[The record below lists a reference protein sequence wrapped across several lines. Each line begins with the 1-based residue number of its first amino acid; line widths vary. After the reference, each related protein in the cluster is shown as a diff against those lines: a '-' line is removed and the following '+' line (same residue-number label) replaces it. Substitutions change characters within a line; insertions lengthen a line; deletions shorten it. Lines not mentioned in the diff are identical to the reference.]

1 MSGRR
6 LKDRRPSFVRGP
18 RLRAATARSPARSS
32 ARRSVEVLLDESR
45 AEMHVHLHEWTVADA
60 AEAVHL
66 TGFDHEDVAR
76 ARLELASVDDPP
88 SAALLNELHLVVRMT
103 MRTGTGTGLTVE
115 EEHRDVVAVRVANLE
130 EKARLLAAE
139 PAAFFTEPHYNGF
152 PAILVR
158 LDAVSVADLKGLI
171 AAAWQCRAPVD
182 LKQRTGRPRRTP
194 RP

>member
-6 LKDRRPSFVRGP
+6 LKDRRPSFVRFL

-32 ARRSVEVLLDESR
+32 ARRSVELLLDESR

-115 EEHRDVVAVRVANLE
+115 EEHRDVDAAVVGPDEIVRAAAQRKIFLSDANHWSSGSSDE
-130 EKARLLAAE
+130 RHRRRAR
-139 PAAFFTEPHYNGF
+139 PS
-152 PAILVR
+152 ILVR
-158 LDAVSVADLKGLI
+158 GAG
-171 AAAWQCRAPVD
+171 
-182 LKQRTGRPRRTP
+182 RTRRTCT
-194 RP
+194 